1 MNIQELLSASRVNF
15 NLQATTKSEV
25 INELIDILDA
35 DGKLSD
41 KEQYKAAVL
50 HRETEFSTGIGMG
63 IAIPHAK
70 DSSVKEAALTLGISA
85 KGLDYE
91 SLDETPAHIFFLIAV
106 PADSN
111 DVHLKVLSFISRKLM
126 HQEVR
131 DNLMSAKTYEDV
143 LARLTNKNK
152 GGFSL

>member
-1 MNIQELLSASRVNF
+1 MNIQDLLSASRVKF
-15 NLQATTKSEV
+15 DLQSNTKMDV

-50 HRETEFSTGIGMG
+50 RREEEFSTGIGMG

-70 DSSVKEAALTLGISA
+70 DSSVKEAALTLGISK
-85 KGLDYE
+85 KGIDYE
-91 SLDETPAHIFFLIAV
+91 SLDETAAHLFFLIAV
-106 PADSN
+106 PSDSN
-111 DVHLKVLSFISRKLM
+111 DVHLKVLSYISRKLM

-131 DNLMSAKTYEDV
+131 DSLLSAKTYADV
-143 LARLTNKNK
+143 LAAFRD
-152 GGFSL
+152 

>member
-1 MNIQELLSASRVNF
+1 MNIQDLLSASRVNF
-15 NLQATTKSEV
+15 NLQSTTKSEV

-41 KEQYKAAVL
+41 KEQYKIAVL
-50 HRETEFSTGIGMG
+50 HREKEFSTGIGMG

-70 DSSVKEAALTLGISA
+70 DASVKEAALTLGISA
-85 KGLDYE
+85 KGIDYE
-91 SLDETPAHIFFLIAV
+91 SLDETLAHIFFLIAV

-143 LARLTNKNK
+143 LAAFN
-152 GGFSL
+152 

>member
-1 MNIQELLSASRVNF
+1 MNIQDLLSASRVNF
-15 NLQATTKSEV
+15 NLQASTKLAV

-70 DSSVKEAALTLGISA
+70 DASVKEAALTLGIS
-85 KGLDYE
+85 KQGVDYE
-91 SLDETPAHIFFLIAV
+91 ALDGTAAHLFFLIAV

-111 DVHLKVLSFISRKLM
+111 DVHLKVLSYISRKLM

-131 DNLMSAKTYEDV
+131 DQLLSATTYDEV
-143 LARLTNKNK
+143 LAAFK
-152 GGFSL
+152 G

>member
-1 MNIQELLSASRVNF
+1 MNIQDLLSASRVNF
-15 NLQATTKSEV
+15 DLQATTKLEV
-25 INELIDILDA
+25 IDELIDILDA

-41 KEQYKAAVL
+41 KEQYKIAVL
-50 HRETEFSTGIGMG
+50 HREKEFSTGIGMG

-70 DSSVKEAALTLGISA
+70 DSSVKEAALTLGISK
-85 KGLDYE
+85 KGIDYE
-91 SLDETPAHIFFLIAV
+91 SLDETLAHILFLIAV

-131 DNLMSAKTYEDV
+131 DRLMSAKTYEDV
-143 LARLTNKNK
+143 LDA
-152 GGFSL
+152 FQ

>member
-1 MNIQELLSASRVNF
+1 MNIQDLLSASRVNF
-15 NLQATTKSEV
+15 NLQSTTKSEV
-25 INELIDILDA
+25 INELIAILDA

-41 KEQYKAAVL
+41 KEQYKIAVL
-50 HRETEFSTGIGMG
+50 HREKEFCTGIGMG
-63 IAIPHAK
+63 IAIPRAK
-70 DSSVKEAALTLGISA
+70 DASVKAAALTLGISA
-85 KGLDYE
+85 KGIDYE
-91 SLDETPAHIFFLIAV
+91 SLDETLAHIFFLIAV

-143 LARLTNKNK
+143 LAAFN
-152 GGFSL
+152 

>member
-15 NLQATTKSEV
+15 DLQSTAKSEV
-25 INELIDILDA
+25 INELIDILAA

-41 KEQYKAAVL
+41 KEQYKSAVL
-50 HRETEFSTGIGMG
+50 HREKEFSTGIGMG

-70 DSSVKEAALTLGISA
+70 DASVKEAALTLGISK
-85 KGLDYE
+85 KGIDYE
-91 SLDETPAHIFFLIAV
+91 SLDGTLAHIFFLIAV

-131 DNLMSAKTYEDV
+131 DNLMAARTYEDV
-143 LARLTNKNK
+143 LAA
-152 GGFSL
+152 FE

>member
-1 MNIQELLSASRVNF
+1 MNIQDLLSASRVTF
-15 NLQATTKSEV
+15 NLQSTTKSEV

-41 KEQYKAAVL
+41 KEQYKVAVL
-50 HRETEFSTGIGMG
+50 HREKEFSTGIGMG

-70 DSSVKEAALTLGISA
+70 DASVKEAALTLGISN
-85 KGLDYE
+85 KGIDYE
-91 SLDETPAHIFFLIAV
+91 SLDETLAHIFFLIAV

-143 LARLTNKNK
+143 LAAFK
-152 GGFSL
+152 

>member
-15 NLQATTKSEV
+15 DLQSTAKSEV
-25 INELIDILDA
+25 INELIDILAA

-50 HRETEFSTGIGMG
+50 HREKEFSTGIGMG

-70 DSSVKEAALTLGISA
+70 DASVKEAALTLGISK
-85 KGLDYE
+85 KGIDYE
-91 SLDETPAHIFFLIAV
+91 SLDGTLAHIFFLIAV

-131 DNLMSAKTYEDV
+131 DNLMAARTYEDV
-143 LARLTNKNK
+143 LAA
-152 GGFSL
+152 FE

>member
-1 MNIQELLSASRVNF
+1 MNIQELLSASRVTF
-15 NLQATTKSEV
+15 DLQSTAKSEV
-25 INELIDILDA
+25 INELIDILAA

-50 HRETEFSTGIGMG
+50 HREKEFSTGIGMG

-70 DSSVKEAALTLGISA
+70 DASVKEAALTLGISK
-85 KGLDYE
+85 KGIDYE
-91 SLDETPAHIFFLIAV
+91 SLDGTLAHIFFLIAV

-131 DNLMSAKTYEDV
+131 DNLMAARTYEDV
-143 LARLTNKNK
+143 LAA
-152 GGFSL
+152 FE

>member
-1 MNIQELLSASRVNF
+1 MNIQELLSASRVTF
-15 NLQATTKSEV
+15 DLQSTAKSEV
-25 INELIDILDA
+25 INELIDILAA

-50 HRETEFSTGIGMG
+50 HREKEFSTGIGMG

-70 DSSVKEAALTLGISA
+70 DASVKEAALTLGIS
-85 KGLDYE
+85 KNGIDYE
-91 SLDETPAHIFFLIAV
+91 SLDGTLAHIFFLIAV

-131 DNLMSAKTYEDV
+131 DNLMAARTYEDV
-143 LARLTNKNK
+143 LAA
-152 GGFSL
+152 FE

>member
-1 MNIQELLSASRVNF
+1 MNIQDLLSASRVNF
-15 NLQATTKSEV
+15 NLQSTTKSEV

-41 KEQYKAAVL
+41 KEQYKIAVL
-50 HRETEFSTGIGMG
+50 HREKEFSTGIGMG

-70 DSSVKEAALTLGISA
+70 DGSVNEAALTLGISA
-85 KGLDYE
+85 KGIDYE
-91 SLDETPAHIFFLIAV
+91 SLDETLAHIFFLIAV

-143 LARLTNKNK
+143 LAAFK
-152 GGFSL
+152 

>member
-1 MNIQELLSASRVNF
+1 MNIQDLLSPTRVLF
-15 NLQATTKSEV
+15 NLKANNKHEV

-41 KEQYKAAVL
+41 REQYKAAVL
-50 HRETEFSTGIGMG
+50 LREMEFSTGIGMG

-70 DSSVKEAALTLGISA
+70 DASVKEAALTLGLSH
-85 KGLDYE
+85 KGVDYE
-91 SLDETPAHIFFLIAV
+91 SLDGTPAHIFFLIAV

-111 DVHLKVLSFISRKLM
+111 DIHLKVLSYISRKLM

-131 DNLMSAKTYEDV
+131 DRLLAATTYEDI
-143 LARLTNKNK
+143 LAAFKD
-152 GGFSL
+152 

>member
-15 NLQATTKSEV
+15 NLQSTTKSEV

-41 KEQYKAAVL
+41 KEQYKLAVL
-50 HRETEFSTGIGMG
+50 HREKEFSTGIGMG

-70 DSSVKEAALTLGISA
+70 DSSVKEAALTLGIS
-85 KGLDYE
+85 KQGIDYE
-91 SLDETPAHIFFLIAV
+91 SLDETLSHIFFLIAV

-131 DNLMSAKTYEDV
+131 DRLMSAQTYEDV
-143 LARLTNKNK
+143 LAA
-152 GGFSL
+152 FQ

>member
-1 MNIQELLSASRVNF
+1 MNIQDLLSASRVTF
-15 NLQATTKSEV
+15 NLQSTTKSEV

-41 KEQYKAAVL
+41 KEQYKVAVL
-50 HRETEFSTGIGMG
+50 HREKEFSTGIGMG

-70 DSSVKEAALTLGISA
+70 DASVKEAALTLGISN
-85 KGLDYE
+85 KGIDYE
-91 SLDETPAHIFFLIAV
+91 SLDETLAHIFFLIAV

-143 LARLTNKNK
+143 LAAFN
-152 GGFSL
+152 

>member
-1 MNIQELLSASRVNF
+1 MNIQDLLSASRVKF
-15 NLQATTKSEV
+15 DIQSSTKIDV
-25 INELIDILDA
+25 INELIDVLNA

-41 KEQYKAAVL
+41 KEQFKSAVL
-50 HRETEFSTGIGMG
+50 RREEEFSTGIGMG

-70 DSSVKEAALTLGISA
+70 DASVKEAALTLGISQA
-85 KGLDYE
+85 GVDYE
-91 SLDETPAHIFFLIAV
+91 ALDGTAAHLLFLIAV

-131 DNLMSAKTYEDV
+131 DRLMSAKTYEEV
-143 LARLTNKNK
+143 IAA
-152 GGFSL
+152 FQ